1 MELTK
6 KDIKILRDWGYK
18 GKDINQIEIAT
29 SLTKY
34 EYKGKLI
41 CDVKARKLLGD
52 EEYLSGISR
61 SAFHWSS
68 SRETPDGDTVAF
80 DSSALFAE

>member
-6 KDIKILRDWGYK
+6 QDRRTLKDWGYNP
-18 GKDINQIEIAT
+18 KDINQIEIAT

-41 CDVKARKLLGD
+41 CDEKAAKLLGR

-61 SAFHWSS
+61 SAFHWSA
-68 SRETPDGDTVAF
+68 SRDTPDGETVSF
-80 DSSALFAE
+80 DSSALFN